1 MSYKYT
7 KDHILQKPELYPKRH
22 YETEKDFTVK
32 ITLPQ
37 SEEDRLKEKHP
48 LLPVLQRLLNLKSL
62 SGLLPEP
69 EMKIVN
75 SVNDAYTLL
84 TKSIIYD
91 SIINPVTEEY
101 LDSHNSDVYE
111 LPNVEDS
118 YSSGELETEVPLFP
132 DDPGYEIV
140 TQKQESLYSLS
151 NKRFMSDYEDITK
164 DYASSM
170 EQIIHRFFQTM
181 LALADDAEV
190 PDYSYLMEDF
200 DGNAVGVLD
209 DNLQHS
215 RDYCYKLQRNR
226 EADTRLM
233 QKEFTAENTMIR
245 GRALVSAQK
254 QRERYLKEN
263 YKINTSAL
271 CTTLGNNALFESREM
286 AQKQYENSMYNL
298 YKYLNSSTE
307 TISDILD
314 KRINEAAVKGQLAL
328 NGVNIFQK
336 TPEPIPTAT
345 SLDGNNT
352 SNVEDSISS
361 AIDDNAK
368 ETPEE
373 SAGGGSYG
381 YSSVQDCGENAKTTW
396 NFFKQ
401 QGFSDSGVA
410 GIMGNF
416 KCESHFDPSIVEGGS
431 HADEPTDGK
440 GFGLAQWTFACRQQP
455 LVALAQQQ
463 GKKASD
469 LGVQLNYVM
478 QELHG
483 AYSQL
488 LPLLRQERDII
499 EQVVSFHNIY
509 EGSNDTADAV
519 RNNRGSAGIEIYNQ
533 FKGTK

>member
-1 MSYKYT
+1 MPDKYT
-7 KDHILQKPELYPKRH
+7 KNHILQKPELYPKRH

-32 ITLPQ
+32 ITIPQ
-37 SEEDRLKEKHP
+37 SEDERLKEKHP
-48 LLPVLQRLLNLKSL
+48 LLPVLQRLINLKSL

-69 EMKIVN
+69 EMEIVN
-75 SVNDAYTLL
+75 NVNDAYTLL

-91 SIINPVTEEY
+91 SIVNPVKEEY
-101 LDSHNSDVYE
+101 LNPHNSDVYE
-111 LPNVEDS
+111 LPDVKDNSDE
-118 YSSGELETEVPLFP
+118 ETEVPLFP

-140 TQKQESLYSLS
+140 MQKQESLYSLS
-151 NKRFMSDYEDITK
+151 NKRFMADYEDITK

-181 LALADDAEV
+181 LTLADDAEV

-209 DNLQHS
+209 EDLQHS

-233 QKEFTAENTMIR
+233 QKEFTAENTLIR

-254 QRERYLKEN
+254 QRERYFKEN

-271 CTTLGNNALFESREM
+271 CTTFGNNALFESREM

-328 NGVNIFQK
+328 NGINIFQK
-336 TPEPIPTAT
+336 TPEPIPTAAA
-345 SLDGNNT
+345 LDNNNT
-352 SNVEDSISS
+352 SDIENSISNT
-361 AIDDNAK
+361 IDDNAK
-368 ETPEE
+368 DTPEE
-373 SAGGGSYG
+373 SVGGSSGYG
-381 YSSVQDCGENAKTTW
+381 YSDVQDCGENAKTVW
-396 NFFKQ
+396 NFFKK
-401 QGFSDSGVA
+401 QGFTDSGVA

-416 KCESHFDPSIVEGGS
+416 KCESHFDPTIVEGGS
-431 HADEPTDGK
+431 HSDTPTDGH

-483 AYSQL
+483 AYSKL
-488 LPLLRQERDII
+488 LPLLQQERDII
-499 EQVVSFHNIY
+499 DQVVSFHNIY

-519 RNNRGSAGIEIYNQ
+519 RNNRGSAGIAIYNQ

>member
-200 DGNAVGVLD
+200 DGNAVGILD
-209 DNLQHS
+209 DDLQHS

-245 GRALVSAQK
+245 GRALISAQK

-271 CTTLGNNALFESREM
+271 CTTFGNNALFESREM

-307 TISDILD
+307 IMSDILD

-345 SLDGNNT
+345 SLDDNKT

-373 SAGGGSYG
+373 SAGGSYG
-381 YSSVQDCGENAKTTW
+381 YSSVQDCGENAKTAW
-396 NFFKQ
+396 NFFKK

-431 HADEPTDGK
+431 HSDTPTDGR
-440 GFGLAQWTFACRQQP
+440 GFGLAQWTFASRQQP

-483 AYSQL
+483 AYSKL
-488 LPLLRQERDII
+488 LPLLQQERDVID
-499 EQVVSFHNIY
+499 QVVSFHNIY

-519 RNNRGSAGIEIYNQ
+519 RNNRGAAGIEIYNQ

>member
-181 LALADDAEV
+181 LA
-190 PDYSYLMEDF
+190 
-200 DGNAVGVLD
+200 
-209 DNLQHS
+209 
-215 RDYCYKLQRNR
+215 
-226 EADTRLM
+226 
-233 QKEFTAENTMIR
+233 
-245 GRALVSAQK
+245 
-254 QRERYLKEN
+254 
-263 YKINTSAL
+263 
-271 CTTLGNNALFESREM
+271 
-286 AQKQYENSMYNL
+286 
-298 YKYLNSSTE
+298 
-307 TISDILD
+307 
-314 KRINEAAVKGQLAL
+314 
-328 NGVNIFQK
+328 
-336 TPEPIPTAT
+336 
-345 SLDGNNT
+345 
-352 SNVEDSISS
+352 
-361 AIDDNAK
+361 
-368 ETPEE
+368 
-373 SAGGGSYG
+373 
-381 YSSVQDCGENAKTTW
+381 
-396 NFFKQ
+396 
-401 QGFSDSGVA
+401 
-410 GIMGNF
+410 
-416 KCESHFDPSIVEGGS
+416 
-431 HADEPTDGK
+431 
-440 GFGLAQWTFACRQQP
+440 
-455 LVALAQQQ
+455 
-463 GKKASD
+463 
-469 LGVQLNYVM
+469 
-478 QELHG
+478 
-483 AYSQL
+483 
-488 LPLLRQERDII
+488 
-499 EQVVSFHNIY
+499 
-509 EGSNDTADAV
+509 
-519 RNNRGSAGIEIYNQ
+519 
-533 FKGTK
+533 